1 MRTFAI
7 IAATAALT
15 STITSAA
22 KADLKVGDPAP
33 PLSVSKWVKG
43 TPNKLTPGKVHVV
56 EFWATWCG
64 PCKATIPHL
73 TELSKKYKAKADF
86 SGISIWEGNGG
97 DTNPVAIEKKVNAFV
112 KQMGAKMDYSIAMD
126 DKITGGTMATKWMAA
141 ASQKGIPTVFIVDQA
156 GTVAWLGHP
165 MDMDIP
171 LERICAGNFDAA
183 AYAKEASSRKN
194 ADNEKLQAFMMKLET
209 LLVGG
214 KIDDAMSLVDAETS
228 GNTTE
233 AKAMRTKVS
242 MLLYAFAFITTNPKQ
257 TLPPNFEAM
266 KKSNVQLARK
276 ALALSDGEDSHL
288 YDTLALTLAMA
299 GNYKEAAEIQEKTVA
314 KLSVGVP
321 AEMRK
326 EYQARLADYRTK
338 SN

>member
-1 MRTFAI
+1 MRALAI
-7 IAATAALT
+7 LAATAVMT
-15 STITSAA
+15 SMITSAA
-22 KADLKVGDPAP
+22 RADLKIGDPAP

-43 TPNKLTPGKVHVV
+43 TPNKLTAGKVHIV

-64 PCKATIPHL
+64 PCKATIPHI
-73 TELSKKYKAKADF
+73 TELARKYKGKADF
-86 SGISIWEGNGG
+86 SGISIWEGNDG
-97 DTNPVAIEKKVNAFV
+97 DSNAVAIEKKVNVFI
-112 KQMGAKMDYSIAMD
+112 KEMGAKMDYSIAMD
-126 DKITGGTMATKWMAA
+126 DKITGGTMATKWMSAA
-141 ASQKGIPTVFIVDQA
+141 GQKGIPTVFIVDQQ
-156 GTVAWLGHP
+156 GKVAWIGHP

-183 AYAKEASSRKN
+183 AYAKETSSRKN
-194 ADNEKLQAFMMKLET
+194 AENEKLQAFMMKLET

-228 GNTTE
+228 GNTTQ
-233 AKAMRTKVS
+233 AKAMRSKVS

-257 TLPPNFEAM
+257 TLPPKFEAI

-276 ALALSDGEDSHL
+276 ALALSDGEDSQL

-299 GNYKEAAEIQEKTVA
+299 GNYKEAAEIQEKAVA

-321 AEMRK
+321 AETRK
-326 EYQARLADYRTK
+326 EYLARLADYKTK
-338 SN
+338 VK